1 MLTKQVNSI
10 ISKSQDALSQFKAY
24 VDNRSRAKNEQLT
37 GINAALDSGI
47 KKFKKEQE
55 KYDMFGEIE
64 IKTLLEKFETG
75 LKENPESE
83 KKMLEN
89 FSIEANKK
97 IKEVLTRKPEIA
109 TTFDEWKVENKLS
122 RRISLKFVL
131 PEDVPQIKYEDL
143 KNDEHWKVLDP
154 HFYFTNKYTLTAL
167 MIATSGTMLGA
178 SVKGM

>member
-47 KKFKKEQE
+47 KIFKKGQE
-55 KYDMFGEIE
+55 KYDMFGEVV
-64 IKTLLEKFETG
+64 IKTLLEQLETG

-83 KKMLEN
+83 KNILKN

-97 IKEVLTRKPEIA
+97 IKEVLTQKPEIA
-109 TTFDEWKVENKLS
+109 KTFDEWKVKNKLS
-122 RRISLKFVL
+122 KRISLKWVL
-131 PEDVPQIKYEDL
+131 PGNFPEIKYDDL
-143 KNDEHWKVLDP
+143 KNDGHWKVLDP
-154 HFYFTNKYTLTAL
+154 HFYLTSKGALAAL
-167 MIATSGTMLGA
+167 MLATSGTMLGVSA
-178 SVKGM
+178 TGM